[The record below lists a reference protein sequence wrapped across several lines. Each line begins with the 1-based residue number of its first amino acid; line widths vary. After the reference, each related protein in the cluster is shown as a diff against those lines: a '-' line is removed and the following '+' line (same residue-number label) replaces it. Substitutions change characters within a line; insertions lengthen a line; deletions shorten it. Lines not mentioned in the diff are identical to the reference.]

1 MQTTSIQSA
10 ERAVPWALPLVGTM
24 SINRQYQ
31 ILGALGGL
39 CLVVAALLFYASIR
53 ETTNTAFYLT
63 TATELQLL
71 SQRLAKGAQQAV
83 LGNISGFEQLQQSRD
98 AFVANLNNLIYGS
111 ARAPAATRPGTV
123 ELDKIDQ
130 SWADME
136 QQVSLILAQETELA
150 GLAKNVLAINDD
162 NPRLLELAQEVEST
176 LTTTNAPV
184 RAVRAAGLL
193 VMLTQKLVKN
203 ANALLSNELVDPE
216 IAFLLAKDTNT
227 FHVNLLGL
235 INGSQELNIAPVQ
248 DQEGLDRLK
257 DLENA
262 FKETEDSVASILKNQ
277 QKLIQAKHAG
287 QSIFIDSEKLLASLQ
302 NLTDRF
308 QAEAERRGMLIAAIL
323 SAVLTL
329 IFLALM
335 GFASVVDA
343 GRRLLE
349 RKLAESIQAAQPL
362 LKRSLQLSEIYPT
375 FAEAVRKL
383 LDYDRIGVVV
393 PEGERLVMTLSVAE
407 PPLASWRGESWPQT
421 DGTAVGWVMTH
432 EQPRLVRDLVTTQH
446 DFSDE
451 AFLVREGV
459 RASLMIPL
467 LVGGKAV
474 GVFLLDSLTPGA
486 YTEEDLNLVEPVAQQ
501 LALAIENNQLFK
513 ELQNRSHELA
523 RSVEELQVL
532 QGVGEA
538 INSTLDL
545 QTVLTTIVAHAV
557 QLSGTDGGAIYEYDE
572 QSEEF
577 IMRATHGMDEGLVKA
592 LRANPLRL
600 GEGSVGQAAV
610 ARKPIAISDIEAAIY
625 EPRLRGLLARYGFQA
640 ILSIPL
646 LREDHVVGGF
656 SVVRKSPGEF
666 SPEIVDLMRAFASQ
680 SVLAIQNA
688 RLFREIE
695 EKGRQLET
703 ASRHKSQFL
712 ANMSHELR
720 TPLNAI
726 LGYTELILDN
736 IYGEVPEPVRDVLKR
751 LVKNG
756 RHLLGLINNVLD
768 LSKIEAGSLTLT
780 LGDYAMNEVV
790 HAAIT
795 AIEPLAKAKKLALK
809 VTVPVDL
816 PRGRGDEQRLT
827 QVLLNLVGNA
837 IKFTETGEVRVEVT
851 ASDGTF
857 LVSVADTGLGIAE
870 AHQQKIFEEF
880 QQVDGSSTKE
890 KGGTGLGLS
899 ISKQIIELLGG
910 RIWVESSPGQGAN
923 FRFTLPVR
931 VERQAEAR

>member
-1 MQTTSIQSA
+1 MHTTSIKSA
-10 ERAVPWALPLVGTM
+10 LRAVPWALPLIGTM

-31 ILGALGGL
+31 ILGALAGL

-63 TATELQLL
+63 TATEMQML

-111 ARAPAATRPGTV
+111 ARAPAATRLGTV
-123 ELDKIDQ
+123 ELDKINQ
-130 SWADME
+130 SWAEME
-136 QQVSLILAQETELA
+136 QQVSLILAQETELVS
-150 GLAKNVLAINDD
+150 LAKNVLAINDD

-184 RAVRAAGLL
+184 RVAGLL

-216 IAFLLAKDTNT
+216 VAFLLAKDTNT
-227 FHVNLLGL
+227 FRDNLLGL

-262 FKETEDSVASILKNQ
+262 FKKTEDSVASILKNQ
-277 QKLIQAKHAG
+277 QKLIQAKRAG

-308 QAEAERRGMLIAAIL
+308 QAEAEKRGMLIAAIL

-362 LKRSLQLSEIYPT
+362 LKRSLQLSEVYPT
-375 FAEAVRKL
+375 FAGAVREL

-421 DGTAVGWVMTH
+421 GGTAVGWVMTH
-432 EQPRLVRDLVTTQH
+432 QQPRLVRDLVTTQH
-446 DFSDE
+446 EFSDE
-451 AFLVREGV
+451 AFLVHEGV

-501 LALAIENNQLFK
+501 LALAIENTQLFK

-532 QGVGEA
+532 RRVGEA
-538 INSTLDL
+538 VNSTLDL

-577 IMRATHGMDEGLVKA
+577 ILRATHGMDEGLVKA
-592 LRANPLRL
+592 LRANPVRL

-610 ARKPIAISDIEAAIY
+610 ARKPIAVSDIEAAIY
-625 EPRLRGLLARYGFQA
+625 EPRLRSLLGRYGFQA
-640 ILSIPL
+640 VLSIPL

-656 SVVRKSPGEF
+656 SVARKSPGEF

-736 IYGEVPEPVRDVLKR
+736 IYGEVPQPVRDALTR

-756 RHLLGLINNVLD
+756 HHLLGLINNVLD
-768 LSKIEAGSLTLT
+768 LSKIEAGSLKLT

-790 HAAIT
+790 HTAIT
-795 AIEPLAKAKKLALK
+795 SIEPLAKAKKLALK

-837 IKFTETGEVRVEVT
+837 IKFTETGEVRVYGEVL
-851 ASDGTF
+851 SD
-857 LVSVADTGLGIAE
+857 LGQE
-870 AHQQKIFEEF
+870 Q
-880 QQVDGSSTKE
+880 
-890 KGGTGLGLS
+890 
-899 ISKQIIELLGG
+899 
-910 RIWVESSPGQGAN
+910 GQA
-923 FRFTLPVR
+923 
-931 VERQAEAR
+931 